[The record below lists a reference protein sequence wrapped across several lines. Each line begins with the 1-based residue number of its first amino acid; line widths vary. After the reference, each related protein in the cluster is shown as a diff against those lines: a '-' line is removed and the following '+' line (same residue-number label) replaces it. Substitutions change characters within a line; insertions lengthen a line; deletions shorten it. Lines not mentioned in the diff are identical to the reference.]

1 MPNDPYPQP
10 KLQRS
15 EFGSLLPQVL
25 TEFVRPYL
33 SGLVREN
40 PEITNKSLLHAAFK
54 KSTGSTISFSTFNTW
69 LDSLGISFRKTVQVE
84 GLATIP
90 APGGAAG
97 PRPDAGEDDDVRF
110 DNESPMEF
118 RRPVGFGDAFGEIAR
133 QQGNM

>member
-54 KSTGSTISFSTFNTW
+54 KNTGSTISFSTFNTW

-97 PRPDAGEDDDVRF
+97 PRPDAGEEIDVKF
-110 DNESPMEF
+110 DNEEPQDLRPF
-118 RRPVGFGDAFGEIAR
+118 RGFGDAFGEIAR
-133 QQGNM
+133 QQGRM